1 LTSSNPTSTASDIPT
16 ANIVGGIVTNVTLPQ
31 PNQTSL
37 HPPSISTV
45 GSRPSPSP
53 VVIMAIVPAPTH
65 PNSTANIT
73 AAANTTVPPNQSPVV
88 ATTTNATAKPASSP
102 SPLQLGPGSSGSSN
116 FTNGTVTNPNF
127 LDKINAFVARNPSAP
142 QALAE
147 SNAPVQR
154 PAMKRT
160 RAPTKSMP
168 PPTRPTTA
176 DTNSNAVRVQNYYIA
191 YRAPAATKSP
201 SHDEFEQ
208 MRSRTERYY
217 QTFLAQQLNNSA
229 AAIQLV
235 SLTSVL
241 NTTAFGVQA
250 GIPSDNFNIYMQYQ
264 YTEFTF
270 GNATSDS
277 EPRPNTDTLYE
288 LLKSGITVDYILEIV
303 RSMTDT
309 PFESCIEVFLSTA
322 D

>member
-1 LTSSNPTSTASDIPT
+1 
-16 ANIVGGIVTNVTLPQ
+16 
-31 PNQTSL
+31 
-37 HPPSISTV
+37 
-45 GSRPSPSP
+45 
-53 VVIMAIVPAPTH
+53 
-65 PNSTANIT
+65 
-73 AAANTTVPPNQSPVV
+73 
-88 ATTTNATAKPASSP
+88 
-102 SPLQLGPGSSGSSN
+102 
-116 FTNGTVTNPNF
+116 
-127 LDKINAFVARNPSAP
+127 
-142 QALAE
+142 
-147 SNAPVQR
+147 
-154 PAMKRT
+154 
-160 RAPTKSMP
+160 MP

-191 YRAPAATKSP
+191 YRAPAATTSP

-235 SLTSVL
+235 GLTSVL
-241 NTTAFGVQA
+241 STTAFGVQA

-264 YTEFTF
+264 YTEFIF

-277 EPRPNTDTLYE
+277 EPRPNVDTLYE

-322 D
+322 E